1 MEDIL
6 RQYKN
11 GRAMLKLNRPRV
23 MNALTPQVLEALS
36 AAIDDAA
43 TDDDVGV
50 IIITGEG
57 RAFSAGVDL
66 KSLGER
72 KLVNGAVGPLLDAP
86 GRGLIRKIET
96 LNKVVIARVNGFC
109 FTGALELALACDLI
123 VVAAEAKLGDTH
135 ARYGIRPSWGMS
147 QRLPRRVG
155 VLKARELSYTGR
167 TFSGE
172 EALDMGLANFAP
184 PLERLDEV
192 IDGLCD
198 QILANSRD
206 TIAAYKDLYR
216 ATEGMLLD
224 DGLEYESRSDYVI
237 KDTEA
242 RIESFRRR

>member
-1 MEDIL
+1 MKDL
-6 RQYKN
+6 LSQYKN
-11 GRAMLKLNRPRV
+11 GRAILRLNRPQAL
-23 MNALTPQVLEALS
+23 NALTPQMLEALS

-43 TDDDVGV
+43 GDDDVGV

-72 KLVNGAVGPLLDAP
+72 KLVNGAVGPLLDVP

-96 LNKVVIARVNGFC
+96 LSKVVIARVNGFC

-155 VLKARELSYTGR
+155 MLKARELSYTGR

-172 EALDMGLANFAP
+172 EALEMGLANFAP
-184 PLERLDEV
+184 PLQQLDDV

-206 TIAAYKDLYR
+206 TVAAYKDLYR
-216 ATEGMLLD
+216 ATEGMSLD

>member
-11 GRAMLKLNRPRV
+11 GRAILKLNRPRV
-23 MNALTPQVLEALS
+23 MNALTPQMLEALS

-66 KSLGER
+66 KSLGES
-72 KLVNGAVGPLLDAP
+72 KLVNGAVGPLLDVP
-86 GRGLIRKIET
+86 GRGVIRKIET

-172 EALDMGLANFAP
+172 QALEMGLANFAP

>member
-1 MEDIL
+1 MENIL
-6 RQYKN
+6 RQYGN
-11 GRAMLKLNRPRV
+11 GRAILKLNRPQAL
-23 MNALTPQVLEALS
+23 NALTPQMLDALS

-43 TDDDVGV
+43 KEDSVGV

-66 KSLGER
+66 KGLGER
-72 KLVNGAVGPLLDAP
+72 KLTNGAVGPLLDVP
-86 GRGLIRKIET
+86 GRRVIRKIET

-155 VLKARELSYTGR
+155 ALKARELSYTGR

-172 EALDMGLANFAP
+172 EALEMGLANFAP
-184 PLERLDEV
+184 PLEHIDQV

-206 TIAAYKDLYR
+206 TVAAYKDLYR
-216 ATEGMLLD
+216 ATEGMRLD
-224 DGLEYESRSDYVI
+224 DGLDYESRRDYVI
-237 KDTEA
+237 RDTEG